1 MKSLFGIKIFVTIF
15 LTQIGIAWAQNPDLA
30 AKNYPDRPVRILVTT
45 APGGASDIIIRPL
58 AQRLTE
64 TLKQTFFIDNKPG
77 ASGIIAMEAGAKANP
92 DGYTILFGTVGT
104 FASNAAVHEK
114 IPYDPIKDYAHVS
127 LICKTY
133 LVLIINPKLPI
144 NNVKEFVEYAKARP
158 GKLTYGSYGMGSF
171 AHLLAAS
178 FSDTTAIETVHV
190 PYKGSLPAITAL
202 MAGEIDFMIDTLPS
216 AVPFI
221 KQNRIKALAIS
232 SPERFEATPEI
243 ATFAESGYPQ
253 FKPNAWWGIAAPA
266 NTPKA
271 IVQKLN
277 AAISEA
283 LKTPDLIDRYRASYA
298 IPVGGPSD
306 ELLKQISTDLKSLTE
321 TAKKGKISIN
331 N

>member
-133 LVLIINPKLPI
+133 MVLIINPKLPI

-178 FSDTTAIETVHV
+178 FSDTTAIETVPG

>member
-1 MKSLFGIKIFVTIF
+1 MKSLFGIKVFVTIF
-15 LTQIGIAWAQNPDLA
+15 LTQIGIAWAQNPDLTS
-30 AKNYPDRPVRILVTT
+30 KNYPDRPVRILVTT

-58 AQRLTE
+58 AQRITE

-77 ASGIIAMEAGAKANP
+77 AAGIIAMEAGAKANP

-133 LVLIINPKLPI
+133 MVLIINPKLPI

-171 AHLLAAS
+171 SHLLAAS

-202 MAGEIDFMIDTLPS
+202 MAGEIDFMIDTLIS
-216 AVPFI
+216 AVPFV
-221 KQNRIKALAIS
+221 KQNRVKALAIT
-232 SPERFEATPEI
+232 SPERYEAAPDI
-243 ATFAESGYPQ
+243 VTFAESGYPQ
-253 FKPNAWWGIAAPA
+253 FKPSAWWGIAAPA
-266 NTPKA
+266 NTPRA

-306 ELLKQISTDLKSLTE
+306 ELLKQISTDLKNFTE

>member
-133 LVLIINPKLPI
+133 MVLIINPKLPI

-283 LKTPDLIDRYRASYA
+283 LKTPDLTDRYRASYA

>member
-64 TLKQTFFIDNKPG
+64 TLKQTLFIDNKPG

-133 LVLIINPKLPI
+133 MVLIINPKLPI

>member
-1 MKSLFGIKIFVTIF
+1 
-15 LTQIGIAWAQNPDLA
+15 
-30 AKNYPDRPVRILVTT
+30 T

-133 LVLIINPKLPI
+133 MVLIINPKLPI

-283 LKTPDLIDRYRASYA
+283 LKTPDLTDRYRASYA

>member
-133 LVLIINPKLPI
+133 MVLIINPKLPI

>member
-45 APGGASDIIIRPL
+45 APGGASDIIIRPV
-58 AQRLTE
+58 AQRITE

-133 LVLIINPKLPI
+133 MVLIINPKLPI

>member
-30 AKNYPDRPVRILVTT
+30 AKNYPARPVRILVTT

-133 LVLIINPKLPI
+133 MVLIINPKLPI

>member
-1 MKSLFGIKIFVTIF
+1 MKHLVLGKQLVIIF
-15 LTQIGIAWAQNPDLA
+15 LTQMGLAFAQAPDVA
-30 AKNYPDRPVRILVTT
+30 SKNYPDRPVRILVTT

-58 AQRLTE
+58 AQRLTD

-114 IPYDPIKDYAHVS
+114 LPYDSIKDYAHVS

-133 LVLIINPKLPI
+133 MVLIINPKLPI

-232 SPERFEATPEI
+232 SPERFESTPEI
-243 ATFAESGYPQ
+243 ATFTESGYPQ
-253 FKPNAWWGIAAPA
+253 FKPSAWWGIAAPA

-298 IPVGGPSD
+298 IPVGGPGD
-306 ELLKQISTDLKSLTE
+306 ELLKQISTDLKTLTE

>member
-133 LVLIINPKLPI
+133 MVLIINPKLPI

-178 FSDTTAIETVHV
+178 FSDATAIETVHV

-321 TAKKGKISIN
+321 TTKKGKISIN

>member
-1 MKSLFGIKIFVTIF
+1 
-15 LTQIGIAWAQNPDLA
+15 
-30 AKNYPDRPVRILVTT
+30 
-45 APGGASDIIIRPL
+45 
-58 AQRLTE
+58 
-64 TLKQTFFIDNKPG
+64 
-77 ASGIIAMEAGAKANP
+77 MEAGAKANP

-133 LVLIINPKLPI
+133 MVLIINPKLPI

>member
-133 LVLIINPKLPI
+133 MVLIINPKLPI

-243 ATFAESGYPQ
+243 ATFTESGYPQ
-253 FKPNAWWGIAAPA
+253 FKPNGWWGIAAPA

>member
-133 LVLIINPKLPI
+133 MVLIINPKLPI

-283 LKTPDLIDRYRASYA
+283 IKTPDLIDRYRASYA
-298 IPVGGPSD
+298 LPVGGPSD

>member
-1 MKSLFGIKIFVTIF
+1 
-15 LTQIGIAWAQNPDLA
+15 
-30 AKNYPDRPVRILVTT
+30 
-45 APGGASDIIIRPL
+45 
-58 AQRLTE
+58 
-64 TLKQTFFIDNKPG
+64 
-77 ASGIIAMEAGAKANP
+77 
-92 DGYTILFGTVGT
+92 
-104 FASNAAVHEK
+104 VHEK

-133 LVLIINPKLPI
+133 MVLIINPKLPI

-283 LKTPDLIDRYRASYA
+283 LKTPDLTDRYRASYA

>member
-1 MKSLFGIKIFVTIF
+1 MHTSNLFAVASLALTFGLSSAQAQEYPNKPIKMIVGFSAGSISDNTARVVAEQAEKTLGQSIVVENIPGAGA
-15 LTQIGIAWAQNPDLA
+15 TLA
-30 AKNYPDRPVRILVTT
+30 AAR
-45 APGGASDIIIRPL
+45 A
-58 AQRLTE
+58 
-64 TLKQTFFIDNKPG
+64 
-77 ASGIIAMEAGAKANP
+77 AKSPA

-114 IPYDPIKDYAHVS
+114 LPYDSIKDYAHVS

-133 LVLIINPKLPI
+133 MVLIINPKLPI

-253 FKPNAWWGIAAPA
+253 FKPNGWWGIAAPA

-298 IPVGGPSD
+298 IPVGGPGD
-306 ELLKQISTDLKSLTE
+306 ELLKQISTDLKTLTE

>member
-133 LVLIINPKLPI
+133 MVLIINPKLPI

-283 LKTPDLIDRYRASYA
+283 IKTPDLIDRYRASYA